1 MDRLSPVFVLAM
13 VISFGLSIWHQ
24 DKRWL
29 AIACVTI
36 GAVMTSFGW
45 ALLKMSQ
52 EMEMKRPRVYQAMV
66 VVLIGILAGVVL
78 PASGMYLLFR

>member
-1 MDRLSPVFVLAM
+1 M

-29 AIACVTI
+29 AIANIAIV
-36 GAVMTSFGW
+36 AVMTSFCW
-45 ALLKMSQ
+45 ALLKMSR

-66 VVLIGILAGVVL
+66 FVLIGILAGVVL